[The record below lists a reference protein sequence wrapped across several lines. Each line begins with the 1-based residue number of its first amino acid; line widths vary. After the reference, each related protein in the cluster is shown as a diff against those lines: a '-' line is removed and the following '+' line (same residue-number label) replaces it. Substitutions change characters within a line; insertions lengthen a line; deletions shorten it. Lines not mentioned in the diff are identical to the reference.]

1 MLFIYFFVVEK
12 KMDLTCF
19 EKYINFQDIDESELK
34 FAINYI
40 CGNLNANYTLNY
52 PYWYDMYSYTAKN
65 LIVLNHRK
73 YEEGNSNPKTKLGEC
88 VCQDKV
94 INFLQNSNKKCFCD
108 SGCSSLRFN
117 TLF

>member
-1 MLFIYFFVVEK
+1 
-12 KMDLTCF
+12 MDLTCF

-52 PYWYDMYSYTAKN
+52 CYWYDMYSYSTKN
-65 LIVLNHRK
+65 RIVLNHKK
-73 YEEGNSNPKTKLGEC
+73 YEQGKLNPVTKLGEC

-94 INFLQNSNKKCFCD
+94 INFLQNSNKKCFCNN
-108 SGCSSLRFN
+108 GCSSLRFN